1 MATIQEMLAYDT
13 LMSGDLMRRGM
24 AMGNIPPGKG
34 GSPGQPYEAPKE
46 DPANPYVPAPGKK
59 KGNEMMMVNKSREEA
74 AEELDE
80 EDTAGDP
87 SEFPRNQEL
96 MIAGGPELGGTGRK
110 LTLGEYKK
118 MRQTATDNFMQSD
131 FTEKDYLDFQS
142 VLDTGR
148 RQMFDGV

>member
-13 LMSGDLMRRGM
+13 LMSGDLMRRGI
-24 AMGNIPPGKG
+24 AMGKDTPQPGGIPNR
-34 GSPGQPYEAPKE
+34 PYDAPKE
-46 DPANPYVPAPGKK
+46 DPANPYVPAPGKR
-59 KGNEMMMVNKSREEA
+59 KGNQMMMVNKPREEA

-96 MIAGGPELGGTGRK
+96 MIASGPELGGTGRK
-110 LTLGEYKK
+110 LTLDEYRK
-118 MRQTATDNFMQSD
+118 MRQTATDNFFNSD
-131 FTEKDYLDFQS
+131 FTDQDYLDFQR